1 MILVDSSVLI
11 DVIDEDR
18 HWCGWSLAALDEWS
32 RRGPV
37 LINPVI
43 YAEISPDFDHPAALD
58 AVLEKVG
65 IAYREISR
73 EALFL
78 AAKAHQAYRAGAG
91 KGPACCRTF
100 LSVPT
105 RAVLGA
111 QLLTRRCASLS
122 KLFSERSAGNAITRV
137 RGLAKTRVPRNDS
150 RPKPLMQRNAH
161 KGLPPYRP
169 SITASSLLAGSGH
182 RLNG

>member
-18 HWCGWSLAALDEWS
+18 HWCAWSLAALDEWS

-43 YAEISPDFDHPAALD
+43 YAEISPDFDRPAALD

-65 IAYREISR
+65 IAYMEISR

-78 AAKAHQAYRAGAG
+78 AAKAHQAYRRRGGTRTGVLPDFFIGAH
-91 KGPACCRTF
+91 A
-100 LSVPT
+100 
-105 RAVLGA
+105 AVLGA
-111 QLLTRRCASLS
+111 PLLTRDVRR
-122 KLFSERSAGNAITRV
+122 FRSDFPSVQLVT
-137 RGLAKTRVPRNDS
+137 PS
-150 RPKPLMQRNAH
+150 RA
-161 KGLPPYRP
+161 
-169 SITASSLLAGSGH
+169 
-182 RLNG
+182 

>member
-43 YAEISPDFDHPAALD
+43 YAEISPAFDHPAAL
-58 AVLEKVG
+58 ATVLEKVG

-78 AAKAHQAYRAGAG
+78 AAKAHQAYRRRGREKNSVLPDFVIGAHATVLEA
-91 KGPACCRTF
+91 PLLRREVHRYQSYF
-100 LSVPT
+100 RSV
-105 RAVLGA
+105 
-111 QLLTRRCASLS
+111 
-122 KLFSERSAGNAITRV
+122 
-137 RGLAKTRVPRNDS
+137 
-150 RPKPLMQRNAH
+150 
-161 KGLPPYRP
+161 
-169 SITASSLLAGSGH
+169 
-182 RLNG
+182 RLVTP